1 MGKEK
6 IKALYFDKITKLN
19 EYNKA
24 YHDQD
29 KPIISDYKYD
39 RLKIE
44 ILNLENKYKFLKSK
58 LSPTKNV
65 GYKSSGKFK
74 KIKHKIPMLSLSNAF
89 SEKKYC

>member
-24 YHDQD
+24 YYDQD

-39 RLKIE
+39 RLNIE
-44 ILNLENKYKFLKSK
+44 ILDLENKYEFLRSR
-58 LSPTKNV
+58 
-65 GYKSSGKFK
+65 
-74 KIKHKIPMLSLSNAF
+74 
-89 SEKKYC
+89 

>member
-24 YHDQD
+24 YYDQD

-44 ILNLENKYKFLKSK
+44 ILNL
-58 LSPTKNV
+58 
-65 GYKSSGKFK
+65 GKQVQVFK
-74 KIKHKIPMLSLSNAF
+74 K
-89 SEKKYC
+89 

>member
-24 YHDQD
+24 YYDQD

-58 LSPTKNV
+58 LSPIKKV
-65 GYKSSGKFK
+65 G
-74 KIKHKIPMLSLSNAF
+74 
-89 SEKKYC
+89 